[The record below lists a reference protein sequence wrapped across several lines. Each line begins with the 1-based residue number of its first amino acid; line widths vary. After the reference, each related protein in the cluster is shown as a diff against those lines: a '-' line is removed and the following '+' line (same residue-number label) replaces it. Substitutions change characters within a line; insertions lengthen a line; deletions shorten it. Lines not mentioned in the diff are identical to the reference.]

1 MSDVSTLRQIVYKS
15 VAAAGF
21 VSKELGPI
29 LFDAKFHNS
38 KRGVTGLLLFDG
50 KRFLQ
55 ALEGDAISV
64 GATFAR
70 IKKDQRHRSVTL
82 LADRTVDLREF
93 GDWGHGNESW

>member
-21 VSKELGPI
+21 VSKESGPI
-29 LFDAKFHNS
+29 LFDATFHNS

-82 LADRTVDLREF
+82 LADRTADLREF
-93 GDWGHGNESW
+93 GDWDHGNESW